1 MTDARTV
8 IANIKQRVYAL
19 HGGTVEAKLGS
30 ALAADILAALAEAG
44 LEIVRAHKWFTPKF
58 IGYECC
64 AECGIVKRA
73 DGRHRPCPGR
83 VTVGP
88 RKGGS
93 E

>member
-44 LEIVRAHKWFTPKF
+44 FVVVSEKQLSALQMLT
-58 IGYECC
+58 
-64 AECGIVKRA
+64 VKLSE
-73 DGRHRPCPGR
+73 
-83 VTVGP
+83 
-88 RKGGS
+88 GS